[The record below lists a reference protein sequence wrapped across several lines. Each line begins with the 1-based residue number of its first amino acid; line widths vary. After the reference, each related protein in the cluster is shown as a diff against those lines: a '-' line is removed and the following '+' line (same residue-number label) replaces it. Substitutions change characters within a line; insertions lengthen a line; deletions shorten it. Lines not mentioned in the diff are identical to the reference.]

1 MSLPFRG
8 RTKIEAE
15 QGAGEEK
22 RSAGH
27 AACSSTSLKAQT
39 LNNLPFLSLF
49 PAPSPRRRLGARV
62 SPDCPP
68 ISLQL
73 ARTAAGFDAEVI
85 R

>member
-1 MSLPFRG
+1 MKRRARSLLLHIPQGSNPKQPPFSLP
-8 RTKIEAE
+8 
-15 QGAGEEK
+15 
-22 RSAGH
+22 
-27 AACSSTSLKAQT
+27 
-39 LNNLPFLSLF
+39 F

-68 ISLQL
+68 ISLQF